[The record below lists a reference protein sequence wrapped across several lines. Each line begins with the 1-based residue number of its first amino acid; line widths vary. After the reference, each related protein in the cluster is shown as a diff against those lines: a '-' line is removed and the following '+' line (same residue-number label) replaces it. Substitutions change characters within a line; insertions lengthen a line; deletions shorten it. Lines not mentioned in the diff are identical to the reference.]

1 MEQSE
6 AKVAEADAMEE
17 HVAKMFSYVRNA
29 DFEGVD
35 TMLDEGVDVEV
46 QDVNGNTPLAVAKLP
61 IAPEL
66 LLANSQRVATT
77 VVVSEIDSRTNKP
90 AFLHPLNAISNNSTS
105 AICTCIP

>member
-46 QDVNGNTPLAVAKLP
+46 QDVNGKLY
-61 IAPEL
+61 L
-66 LLANSQRVATT
+66 V
-77 VVVSEIDSRTNKP
+77 
-90 AFLHPLNAISNNSTS
+90 
-105 AICTCIP
+105 